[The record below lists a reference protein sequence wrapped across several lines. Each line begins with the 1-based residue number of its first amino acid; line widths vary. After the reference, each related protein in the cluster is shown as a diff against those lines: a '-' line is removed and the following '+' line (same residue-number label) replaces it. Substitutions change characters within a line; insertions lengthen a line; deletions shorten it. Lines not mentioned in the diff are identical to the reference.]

1 MNVETVWQLAIIL
14 GLVGFGIWLSFLTFK
29 LNQSLGDIGH
39 RGDDID
45 EIRESVE
52 IVAAILERLPE
63 MLLTFHQH
71 QSPLQPLIE
80 WFVNKNIDQN
90 MLDSNNENITSPRD
104 ASGQYATATPRE
116 NEDTKTPI

>member
-1 MNVETVWQLAIIL
+1 MELDSVWQLAFIF
-14 GLVGFGIWLSFLTFK
+14 GLVGFGVWFSK
-29 LNQSLGDIGH
+29 MSYELNRVLGDVGA

-63 MLLTFHQH
+63 MLPTFHQH

-80 WFVNKNIDQN
+80 WFVNKNMDQN
-90 MLDSNNENITSPRD
+90 KLLYDNESLQAESATNRNE
-104 ASGQYATATPRE
+104 AGQYAPET
-116 NEDTKTPI
+116 